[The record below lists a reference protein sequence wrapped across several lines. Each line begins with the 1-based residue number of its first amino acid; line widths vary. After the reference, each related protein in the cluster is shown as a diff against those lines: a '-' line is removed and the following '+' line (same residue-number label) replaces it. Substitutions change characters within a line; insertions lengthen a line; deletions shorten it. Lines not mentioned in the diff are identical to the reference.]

1 MIAICLQGSPQEKLR
16 GVVWV
21 EFVATSHI
29 SITHGNIMDT
39 EGMRVSTLK
48 VPRENTMIAKDH
60 GSLLAMTELYRRYVV
75 K

>member
-1 MIAICLQGSPQEKLR
+1 M
-16 GVVWV
+16 
-21 EFVATSHI
+21 ATSHI